1 MNIFEQANNIV
12 NVNIDRRKLYGSYHD
27 CNKRIA
33 KIMSLLTDKDI
44 TVTDVFYLEIAMKI
58 AREIQTHKENIVDI
72 IAYFGALN
80 DELNDKLNE
89 ELKI

>member
-1 MNIFEQANNIV
+1 
-12 NVNIDRRKLYGSYHD
+12 
-27 CNKRIA
+27 
-33 KIMSLLTDKDI
+33 
-44 TVTDVFYLEIAMKI
+44 MKI
-58 AREIQTHKENIVDI
+58 AREIQIHKEENIVDI